1 MSGVTRSTLDEDLKT
16 RLAVSYVLLMISD
29 LIGKIH
35 TRAPEFAAR
44 HPEIPWTDVRGF
56 RNRLAHDYFNLDLD
70 VIWVA
75 ATESVPAM
83 MTALRP
89 VIPPDPYSAS

>member
-1 MSGVTRSTLDEDLKT
+1 
-16 RLAVSYVLLMISD
+16 
-29 LIGKIH
+29 
-35 TRAPEFAAR
+35 
-44 HPEIPWTDVRGF
+44 VRGF